1 MIESNITLR
10 TADGQM
16 PVFIV
21 HPDEGGPFPVVLFY
35 MDALGIR
42 EELRDMARRCAS
54 AGYFAILPDLY
65 YRWGC
70 PSFDPAPLAQGIL
83 DPKMIE
89 LNSLL
94 SLPMTA
100 ADTAA
105 MLEHVAGDP
114 AARLPA
120 GTVGYC
126 MGGRHALGAAAAHAG
141 QVAAYA
147 SLHGG
152 RLVVDTPQSPHLS
165 VAKTST
171 AEAYF
176 GWADNDETAP
186 PEHMRVIKA
195 ALAARGGR
203 HRVELHEGALHG
215 FTFPER
221 YCYHKR
227 AAEQV
232 WARLFAMFRR
242 NLHEP
247 AEQGLLNRE
256 GRRA

>member
-1 MIESNITLR
+1 MIESNVTLE
-10 TADGQM
+10 TADGKM

-21 HPDEGGPFPVVLFY
+21 HPDEDGPFPTVLFY

-54 AGYFAILPDLY
+54 AGYFAMLPDLY

-89 LNSLL
+89 LNNALAIS
-94 SLPMTA
+94 MTA
-100 ADTAA
+100 LDTAA
-105 MLEHVAGDP
+105 MLEYAAVDP
-114 AARLPA
+114 ASRLPA

-126 MGGRHALGAAAAHAG
+126 MGGRHALGAAAAYAG
-141 QVAAYA
+141 EVAAFA

-152 RLVVDTPQSPHLS
+152 RLVSDTPQSPHLL
-165 VAKTST
+165 VARTLA

-186 PEHMRVIKA
+186 AGHMRAIGT

-203 HRVELHEGALHG
+203 HRVELHRGALHG

-232 WARLFAMFRR
+232 WARLFALFRR
-242 NLHEP
+242 NLHGP
-247 AEQGLLNRE
+247 AGTRSAGQGRT
-256 GRRA
+256 

>member
-1 MIESNITLR
+1 MIEINITLR
-10 TADGQM
+10 TIDGQM

-21 HPDEGGPFPVVLFY
+21 HPDEGGPFPTVVFY

-54 AGYFAILPDLY
+54 AGYYAMLPDLY

-83 DPKMIE
+83 DPKMVE
-89 LNSLL
+89 LNNTL
-94 SLPMTA
+94 SVPMTA
-100 ADTAA
+100 LDTSTL
-105 MLEHVAGDP
+105 LEHAAGDP

-120 GTVGYC
+120 ATVGYC
-126 MGGRHALGAAAAHAG
+126 MGGRHALGAAAAHSSS
-141 QVAAYA
+141 VAAFA

-152 RLVVDTPQSPHLS
+152 RLVNDTPQSPHLS
-165 VAKTST
+165 IAKTST

-176 GWADNDETAP
+176 GWADDDPTAP
-186 PEHMRVIKA
+186 PEHLRAIET
-195 ALAARGGR
+195 ALAERGGR
-203 HRVELHEGALHG
+203 YRVEFHAGALHG

-221 YCYHKR
+221 YCYHKQ

-242 NLHEP
+242 CLHGP
-247 AEQGLLNRE
+247 ATQGRT
-256 GRRA
+256 